1 MSLAQEAFAR
11 GIVKA
16 YRSAG
21 IPISPAQEGML
32 VAAFKDAAR
41 GSKQDIK
48 DLTGLSKVTQG
59 AGSKTQVMAAQDAL
73 AQNQRMAQGL
83 ATAADTVGKI
93 FVAQDQFKQSE
104 QAKSDDA
111 QKAAAT
117 ALAEP
122 VRPADRFIP
131 AATPYTPDTEQ
142 MQANAEATVE
152 RLAEDEVQAMFN
164 MEGLDLAAQMV
175 KKRELGQQFFNEKRK
190 IKERLESQI
199 FGTGGGI

>member
-93 FVAQDQFKQSE
+93 FIAQDEFK
-104 QAKSDDA
+104 
-111 QKAAAT
+111 
-117 ALAEP
+117 
-122 VRPADRFIP
+122 
-131 AATPYTPDTEQ
+131 
-142 MQANAEATVE
+142 
-152 RLAEDEVQAMFN
+152 
-164 MEGLDLAAQMV
+164 
-175 KKRELGQQFFNEKRK
+175 
-190 IKERLESQI
+190 
-199 FGTGGGI
+199 